1 MFGQVLYTQWK
12 WARTELFLYV
22 LAAFFVPT
30 IIVRVGL
37 SQVDAYSIPS
47 TLGVMG
53 FAAAFFGCLALV
65 CAFGLAWRPYIID
78 AQLRHV
84 GPLSLPV
91 PWATFVRLRFLA
103 GATLLLAPAIAV
115 WLGGVLATAAT
126 AVPPT
131 LHAYPGGVALRFLF
145 ASLVAYGAGFLLQ
158 YVAGKHAVRVAI
170 GLFFAVVLIALAAS
184 LLGYDNMLIKAWNV
198 LTTWPGPF
206 SIFNARWMLIDV

>member
-22 LAAFFVPT
+22 LAAFLLPT
-30 IIVRVGL
+30 IIYRTGM
-37 SQVDAYSIPS
+37 SQVDAYSVPS
-47 TLGVMG
+47 VLGVVG
-53 FAAAFFGCLALV
+53 VEGAFFGCLSIV

-78 AQLRHV
+78 ASLRHV

-103 GATLLLAPAIAV
+103 GATLLLAPTIAV

-126 AVPPT
+126 AIPPT

-145 ASLVAYGAGFLLQ
+145 AALVAYAAGFLLQ

-170 GLFFAVVLIALAAS
+170 ALFFLVTLMGLATS
-184 LLGYDNMLIKAWNV
+184 LLGYDSLLLKAWNV